1 MPTEAPDLSGL
12 TTFLQERGL
21 PLLIVLV
28 LTLVAFRAMRPLVHR
43 FISRVLEQ
51 RAVKQAEGSAE
62 DPEVAKLMAEE
73 SVKRVTTIEDLLA
86 TLLKV
91 LVVTVALLV
100 ILTIFDLLPVI
111 AGLGLILFAI
121 TLAGQSIVLDYLM
134 GILIV
139 LEGPYYKGDWVQI
152 AGVEG
157 EVEEVGMRRTVIRDG
172 TGTVHSVSNGETRIA
187 SNMTRIFAR
196 MLVDVT
202 VAYDTDIDRATAIVN
217 EVGAAMI
224 ADPAWSARLLEAPYL
239 LRVDALGELG
249 MTLRV
254 AGRVRAS
261 DRFVAPG
268 ELRKRLLAAFQAN
281 SIEIAV
287 RGRMVLTQDPAA
299 AAAAALPTVSDDAG
313 SDGAGDA

>member
-43 FISRVLEQ
+43 FITRVLEQ

-134 GILIV
+134 GFLIV
-139 LEGPYYKGDWVQI
+139 LEGPYYRGDWVQFG
-152 AGVEG
+152 AVEG
-157 EVEEVGMRRTVIRDG
+157 EVEEVGLRRTVIRDG
-172 TGTVHSVSNGETRIA
+172 SGTVHSVSNAETRIA
-187 SNMTRIFAR
+187 SNLTRIYAR
-196 MLVDVT
+196 MQVDIT
-202 VAYDTDIDRATAIVN
+202 VAYDTDIDRATAIIKD
-217 EVGAAMI
+217 VGDAMMV
-224 ADPAWSARLLEAPYL
+224 DEAWAGHLLEAPKL

-254 AGRVRAS
+254 TGKVRAS
-261 DRFVAPG
+261 DRFTAPG

-281 SIEIAV
+281 GIDIPRLSGSGTPR
-287 RGRMVLTQDPAA
+287 RGSAQGVTR
-299 AAAAALPTVSDDAG
+299 S
-313 SDGAGDA
+313 